1 MKTIVVGVQD
11 SPGARAAVRIAAA
24 FAQGLG
30 GRLVAVPAPEADE
43 DRNTNRTR
51 RDNMSATAATTRVL
65 ETSSAVPTVSQA
77 PIVAAV
83 DSSAS
88 SQASIETAVRLG
100 RELDAPLVF
109 VYVRRG
115 PAGFWGTPVYQR
127 RLTAEMTR
135 ARRAL
140 DAALL
145 FAERAGVVA
154 EAEILEGKPQRRI
167 LEFAGYRGARL
178 VVVGSRGRRF
188 GRSVSTGVIRA
199 AERPVVVA
207 RRPAVPLPTYAV
219 AA

>member
-30 GRLVAVPAPEADE
+30 GRMVVVQVPEANK
-43 DRNTNRTR
+43 DRDTNQTR
-51 RDNMSATAATTRVL
+51 RDTMSAAATPTRVL
-65 ETSSAVPTVSQA
+65 ETSSAFHTVSQA

-100 RELDAPLVF
+100 RELGAPLVF

-115 PAGFWGTPVYQR
+115 PANFWGSPVYQR
-127 RLTAEMTR
+127 RLTAEMNR
-135 ARRAL
+135 ARRSL
-140 DAALL
+140 DAALS

-154 EAEILEGKPQRRI
+154 EGEILEGKPQRRI

-178 VVVGSRGRRF
+178 VVIGSRGRRF
-188 GRSVSTGVIRA
+188 GRSVSTSVIRA
-199 AERPVVVA
+199 SERPVVVA
-207 RRPAVPLPTYAV
+207 RRSAVPVTTYAV

>member
-1 MKTIVVGVQD
+1 MKTIVIRVQD
-11 SPGARAAVRIAAA
+11 SPGAHAAVRIAAA

-30 GRLVAVPAPEADE
+30 GRMVAMPAPEAKERD
-43 DRNTNRTR
+43 TNQRR
-51 RDNMSATAATTRVL
+51 RDTMSAAATPTHVL
-65 ETSSAVPTVSQA
+65 ETSSEFPTVSQA

-100 RELDAPLVF
+100 RELGAPLVF

-115 PAGFWGTPVYQR
+115 PASIWGTPVYQR

-140 DAALL
+140 DAALS

-154 EAEILEGKPQRRI
+154 EGEILEGKPQRRI
-167 LEFAGYRGARL
+167 LEFAADRGARL
-178 VVVGSRGRRF
+178 VVIGSRGRRF

-199 AERPVVVA
+199 SERPVVVA
-207 RRPAVPLPTYAV
+207 RRSAAPVTAYAV